1 MKLRYSQDEIQYVS
15 VQLYY
20 TKSGEIQIEAIEW
33 SDGRTFRVED
43 RRDPIKTGDHSIPE
57 IYPVKIRGARKDIY
71 YQDPQF
77 FVLKKGR

>member
-20 TKSGEIQIEAIEW
+20 TADGHIIIEAIEW
-33 SDGRTFRVED
+33 LDGRTFCVED
-43 RRDPIKTGDHSIPE
+43 RRDPIRTGDVIVRE
-57 IYPVKIRGARKDIY
+57 IYPVRIKGDWKDIY

-77 FVLKKGR
+77 FVVKK